1 MNENSEAFIYEWNE
15 PIKKQKITPMMILQA
30 VILSTAISVI
40 PVAMQFFSGGQDR
53 HPAEMI
59 SWAVLM
65 AIMVPVIIMAS
76 VRDSGGIL
84 PSALLIDQDGI
95 IRITRYVASDS
106 GRQYFAVW
114 DSLEWRQVRM
124 RDKECILQIDASW
137 KVSAYKV
144 KTGIFHKKTVPGGFV
159 DSDIRD
165 YPQTFKLPAED
176 FSQAMKYLKKCAIP
190 VREMTVS
197 EYEKAVPF
205 LLKHHTV

>member
-30 VILSTAISVI
+30 VMLSTAISVI
-40 PVAMQFFSGGQDR
+40 PVAIQFFSGGQDR

-65 AIMVPVIIMAS
+65 AIMAPVIIMAS
-76 VRDSGGIL
+76 VRDSGGVL
-84 PSALLIDQDGI
+84 PSALLIDRDGI
-95 IRITRYVASDS
+95 IRITRYVTSDS

-114 DSLEWRQVRM
+114 DSLEWRQVRI
-124 RDKECILQIDASW
+124 REKECILQIDATW

-144 KTGIFHKKTVPGGFV
+144 VKDIFHRKTAPGKFV
-159 DSDIRD
+159 DSDVRD
-165 YPQTFKLPAED
+165 YPQTFKLPPED
-176 FSQAMKYLKKCAIP
+176 FGRAMKYLKTCSTP
-190 VREMTVS
+190 VRDMAVS

-205 LLKHHTV
+205 LLKHHTI